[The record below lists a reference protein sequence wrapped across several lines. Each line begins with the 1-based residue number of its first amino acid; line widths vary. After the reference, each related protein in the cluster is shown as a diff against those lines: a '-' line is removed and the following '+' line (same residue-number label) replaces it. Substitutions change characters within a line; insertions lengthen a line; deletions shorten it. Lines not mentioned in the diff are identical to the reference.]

1 MAGLST
7 MCDCG
12 VEFRGKAGQEL
23 CPRCQR
29 IEDEQYQNDTTPY
42 VETDHS
48 PWSRAS
54 MREYLGVTGDRDE

>member
-12 VEFRGKAGQEL
+12 KEFRGKAGQDL

-29 IEDEQYQNDTTPY
+29 IEDEQYANDSAPF
-42 VETDHS
+42 VETLPW
-48 PWSRAS
+48 PWSKPV
-54 MREYLGVTGDRDE
+54 MRERLDVTGNVDE